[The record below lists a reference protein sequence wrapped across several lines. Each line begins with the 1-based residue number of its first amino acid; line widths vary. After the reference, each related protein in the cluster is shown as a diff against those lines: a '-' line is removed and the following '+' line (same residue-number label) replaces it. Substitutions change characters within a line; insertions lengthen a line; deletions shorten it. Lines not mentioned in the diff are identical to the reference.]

1 MEFLQKKLGIAVNQ
15 LAQDL
20 LSRKEGDRIPPISEY
35 QERFDTSRGTI
46 QNAIAYL
53 KDQGALTLVNH
64 GHMGSYIEQLD
75 YRKLQECTV
84 HKEILGAMP
93 LPYSSCYQGLATA
106 LHQVFDP
113 YAFNLVYAR
122 GAESRL
128 RLLGSGI
135 CQFAVCSRYAA
146 EEAIVAHR
154 NLEIAVDLGHGTYL
168 SRHVLVLRDP
178 KARGITSGMR
188 VAYDP
193 ASTDHRHITK
203 LICRGISNVQMV
215 RMHAHRIVQSIRDG
229 SIDAGVWNLDE
240 ILESGYEDLNLVM
253 LDHVEDVGQFSSA
266 VLVVSKGE
274 NAMLD
279 LIRQK
284 VQPEQ
289 IRQIQKQVKSGAI
302 PAEY

>member
-20 LSRKEGDRIPPISEY
+20 LSRQEGDRIPPISEY
-35 QERFDTSRGTI
+35 QERFDTSRGTV

-53 KDQGALTLVNH
+53 KEQEALELINH
-64 GHMGSYIEQLD
+64 GHMGSFIASMD

-93 LPYSSCYQGLATA
+93 LPYSVCYQGLATA
-106 LHQVFDP
+106 LYQVFDP
-113 YAFNLVYAR
+113 FAFNLVYAR
-122 GAESRL
+122 GAESRM
-128 RLLGSGI
+128 RLLESGI

-146 EEAIVAHR
+146 EEAVSKR
-154 NLEIAVDLGHGTYL
+154 RDLEIVVDLGLGTYL
-168 SRHVLVLRDP
+168 RRHVLVLRDP
-178 KARGITSGMR
+178 KARGLEPGMR
-188 VAYDP
+188 VAYDQ
-193 ASTDHRHITK
+193 ASMDHRHITK
-203 LICRGISNVQMV
+203 LICRDVPRIQLV

-266 VLVVSKGE
+266 VLVAPRAERTMVE
-274 NAMLD
+274 LFH
-279 LIRQK
+279 QK
-284 VQPEQ
+284 VQPEL
-289 IRQIQKQVKSGAI
+289 IRQIQKQVRTGSI
-302 PAEY
+302 PAQY

>member
-53 KDQGALTLVNH
+53 KEQEALTLVNH
-64 GHMGSYIEQLD
+64 GHMGSYIDHMD

-93 LPYSSCYQGLATA
+93 LPYSLCYQGIATA
-106 LHQVFDP
+106 MHQVFDP

-128 RLLGSGI
+128 RLLESGI

-146 EEAIVAHR
+146 EEAIVSRR

-178 KARGITSGMR
+178 KARGVTSGMR

-193 ASTDHRHITK
+193 TSMDHRQITK

-215 RMHAHRIVQSIRDG
+215 RMHAHRIVQSIREG

-266 VLVVSKGE
+266 VLVVSRGE
-274 NAMLD
+274 EAMLD
-279 LIRQK
+279 LVRQK
-284 VQPEQ
+284 AQPELV
-289 IRQIQKQVKSGAI
+289 RQIQKQVKSGAM
-302 PAEY
+302 PAQY

>member
-1 MEFLQKKLGIAVNQ
+1 
-15 LAQDL
+15 
-20 LSRKEGDRIPPISEY
+20 
-35 QERFDTSRGTI
+35 
-46 QNAIAYL
+46 
-53 KDQGALTLVNH
+53 
-64 GHMGSYIEQLD
+64 MGSYIEQLD

-93 LPYSSCYQGLATA
+93 LPYSSCYQGLATALHQVFDPYAFNLVYARGAESRLRLLGSGLATA

-274 NAMLD
+274 GAMLD